1 MEEEKYYQRYIL
13 VLSNGKEIWTYEDE
27 KIPFEVG
34 LIANYEKCNDED
46 IMVISLGM
54 SDCRMYI
61 PKKNI
66 LYIYEGDI
74 GTINFFARLNDN
86 AGGSKNENPCT

>member
-1 MEEEKYYQRYIL
+1 MKL
-13 VLSNGKEIWTYEDE
+13 ALSQTMK
-27 KIPFEVG
+27 
-34 LIANYEKCNDED
+34 KCNDED